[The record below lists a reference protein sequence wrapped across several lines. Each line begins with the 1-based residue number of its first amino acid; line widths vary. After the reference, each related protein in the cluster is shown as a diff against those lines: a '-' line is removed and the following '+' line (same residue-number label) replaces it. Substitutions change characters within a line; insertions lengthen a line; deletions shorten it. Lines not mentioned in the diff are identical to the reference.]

1 MGRRSG
7 GARRRSADAS
17 ARRRIRAARSGSDF
31 EVGGGSGEPP
41 GRRGKEGEWRRLH
54 ARVSRRH
61 LTGSWGGAPFPR
73 TPPRSVLLESGV
85 SRLVGPSC
93 QWKTGI
99 RSLRSSV
106 DWDPEGRVC
115 YCY

>member
-41 GRRGKEGEWRRLH
+41 GRRGEEGEWRRLH

-61 LTGSWGGAPFPR
+61 LTRSWGWRAVPPDPAALRASGEWGQQTRGAVV
-73 TPPRSVLLESGV
+73 SVEDWNPKSAI
-85 SRLVGPSC
+85 
-93 QWKTGI
+93 I
-99 RSLRSSV
+99 R
-106 DWDPEGRVC
+106 
-115 YCY
+115 